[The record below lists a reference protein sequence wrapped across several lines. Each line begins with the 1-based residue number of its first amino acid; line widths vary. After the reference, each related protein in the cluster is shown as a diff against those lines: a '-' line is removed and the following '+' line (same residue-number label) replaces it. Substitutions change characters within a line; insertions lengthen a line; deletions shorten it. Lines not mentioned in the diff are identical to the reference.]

1 MKAICIRTLQLE
13 DAPELLRF
21 EQVNRAWFEHH
32 IEPRGDAFYTS
43 ESVHEHVMQ
52 YLDAHKRSTWHPCV
66 IVDQSGA
73 IVGRANLKDIDLAA
87 GVAEVGY
94 RMAQQC
100 VGKGLAT
107 EAVRH
112 LVELARSQWELE
124 RLVAYV
130 GVENTASAGV
140 LGKCGFRRGERRT
153 ATSPVRDEHQF
164 VLDLR

>member
-1 MKAICIRTLQLE
+1 MKAIHIRTLQLE

-21 EQVNRAWFEHH
+21 ERVNRAWFEHH

-43 ESVHEHVMQ
+43 EGVHEHVMQ
-52 YLDAHKRSTWHPCV
+52 YLAAHTRSTWHPCV

-73 IVGRANLKDIDLAA
+73 IVGRANLKNIDLTA

-112 LVELARSQWELE
+112 LVELARSQWKLE

-130 GVENTASAGV
+130 GVENAASASV
-140 LGKCGFRRGERRT
+140 LGKCGFQRSERITTRCP
-153 ATSPVRDEHQF
+153 ARDEHLF
-164 VLDLR
+164 GLKLS